1 MSYKAKRKK
10 YAEPFSLERW
20 FRKLSDSKPSS
31 FVITIILI
39 SYAVFL
45 FGGGLFTIV
54 SPIFP
59 PYTGSTFLFIYPE
72 LASQF
77 ISDTVIAA
85 TLYVMGFGGLL
96 ALYQSTK
103 YAYKPRQA
111 YMTAIVGVSL
121 LLVAYLFLEGIII
134 VKTG

>member
-10 YAEPFSLERW
+10 YSDSFSIERW
-20 FRKLSDSKPSS
+20 FRKLSETKPSS
-31 FVITIILI
+31 FAISIILI
-39 SYAVFL
+39 AYAIFL

-54 SPIFP
+54 TPIFP

-85 TLYVMGFGGLL
+85 TLYLMGFGG
-96 ALYQSTK
+96 AFILYQSTK

-111 YMTAIVGVSL
+111 YMTAIIGVSL
-121 LLVAYLFLEGIII
+121 LLIAYFVLEGLIII
-134 VKTG
+134 KTG